1 MIIVGSV
8 LPPLLYFKEKIQVN
22 SKVLFLIRL
31 QLKRQAFN
39 HSVFF
44 VFFFFHLRGEKCC
57 LIFTAGIFSEI
68 KQYIDLKFDQGT
80 GID

>member
-44 VFFFFHLRGEKCC
+44 FFFLFEGGKNAASSLLQEYFQK
-57 LIFTAGIFSEI
+57 
-68 KQYIDLKFDQGT
+68 
-80 GID
+80 

>member
-44 VFFFFHLRGEKCC
+44 VFFFSFEGGKNAASSLLQEYFQK
-57 LIFTAGIFSEI
+57 
-68 KQYIDLKFDQGT
+68 
-80 GID
+80 